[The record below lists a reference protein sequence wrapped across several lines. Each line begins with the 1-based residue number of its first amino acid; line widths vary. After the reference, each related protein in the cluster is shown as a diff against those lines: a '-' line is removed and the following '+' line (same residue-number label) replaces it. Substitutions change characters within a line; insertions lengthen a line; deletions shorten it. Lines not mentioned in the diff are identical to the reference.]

1 MIQFIGI
8 LLSYSSLAYFAK
20 VIIQIGLLLIFWWIG
35 SLLQQVLNLPVSAG
49 VIGLFLVLIG
59 LVSGVFRLQWIKT
72 GSDFML
78 AELVLFF
85 IPCVVGLINYKS
97 LFIAEGWQLITA
109 IVLGTMC
116 VMVFTAYTVHFCF
129 KLESRLKQR
138 SQDKMLH
145 QHELKS

>member
-1 MIQFIGI
+1 M
-8 LLSYSSLAYFAK
+8 
-20 VIIQIGLLLIFWWIG
+20 IIQIGLLLIFWWIG
-35 SLLQQVLNLPVSAG
+35 SLLQQTLNLPVSAG

-59 LVSGVFRLQWIKT
+59 LVSGVFKLQWIKT

-109 IVLGTMC
+109 IVLGTLC

>member
-1 MIQFIGI
+1 M
-8 LLSYSSLAYFAK
+8 
-20 VIIQIGLLLIFWWIG
+20 IIQIGLLLIFWWIG
-35 SLLQQVLNLPVSAG
+35 SLLQQTLNLPVSAG

-59 LVSGVFRLQWIKT
+59 LVSGVFKLQWIKT

>member
-1 MIQFIGI
+1 M
-8 LLSYSSLAYFAK
+8 SYSSLAYFAK

-35 SLLQQVLNLPVSAG
+35 SLLQQTLNLPVSAG

-59 LVSGVFRLQWIKT
+59 LVSGVFKLQWIKT

-109 IVLGTMC
+109 IVLGTLC

>member
-35 SLLQQVLNLPVSAG
+35 SLLQQTLNLPVSAG

-59 LVSGVFRLQWIKT
+59 LVSGVFKLQWIKT

>member
-1 MIQFIGI
+1 M
-8 LLSYSSLAYFAK
+8 SYTSLAYFAK

-35 SLLQQVLNLPVSAG
+35 SLLQQTLNLPVSAG

-59 LVSGVFRLQWIKT
+59 LVSGVFKLQWIKT